1 MELLAKVISY
11 CTCIQGRL
19 WKFNNRDD
27 ARVLMRVN
35 SPGTKRK
42 EESKG
47 TSTDCS
53 RPSKAPRITYLPEL
67 IERVDRVEAVLAP
80 SAAPASDP
88 VHFPAPAP
96 VESQRLPTMAE
107 NKERAEALK
116 VEGNAFLSAKDYAR
130 AEECYSQAIALDPMV
145 EAFYTNRCLVR
156 TNLRKFDAAISDCHA
171 ALKLNP
177 RSARAYGRLGSA
189 HFQAGNF
196 ALSAEAYQ
204 SALQLETGNATY
216 QQGLDAAQAELRGP
230 TATGAG
236 AGDTVSQ
243 LQSILNAAAA
253 GPTSA
258 KATSVHDCAADMTV
272 GMARSARAMALFN
285 EIKGDYE
292 TTLSKATSE
301 QEREAAL
308 EQLHARSAPK
318 VLALARNNGGIY
330 NKAAQFVASLQGGAG
345 DKVSSLP
352 LSARALFVY
361 KSTNTDK

>member
-1 MELLAKVISY
+1 
-11 CTCIQGRL
+11 
-19 WKFNNRDD
+19 
-27 ARVLMRVN
+27 
-35 SPGTKRK
+35 
-42 EESKG
+42 
-47 TSTDCS
+47 
-53 RPSKAPRITYLPEL
+53 
-67 IERVDRVEAVLAP
+67 
-80 SAAPASDP
+80 
-88 VHFPAPAP
+88 
-96 VESQRLPTMAE
+96 MAE